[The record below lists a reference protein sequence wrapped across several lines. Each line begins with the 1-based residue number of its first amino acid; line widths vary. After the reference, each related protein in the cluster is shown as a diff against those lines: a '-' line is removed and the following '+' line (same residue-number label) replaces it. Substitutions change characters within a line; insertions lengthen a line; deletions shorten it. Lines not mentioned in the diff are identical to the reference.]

1 MKRKLPSAIG
11 SLQTY
16 LQRINGMAKNVTFS
30 SYAKE
35 VNAKIKDP
43 VLKELLFGMDE
54 VEGSDIKGIG
64 VLYKMMT
71 FTFMFAF
78 AKYKYDR
85 DFKKIRIDTPNAK
98 RVIDAFECIYNG
110 EDVGLDL
117 IIYVLTEMQLDVI
130 SMGERSYFKGVFE
143 NRNRLQIPVLRNVI
157 GTWLQSIKRSE
168 QRDEVLLSYFVGLFE
183 NLSVLRNVKLIEGE
197 DGYYSFEFEPYDCV
211 IPSYFLIKKG
221 DHDNFFYLASYEISA
236 NHQCRLTYYTFAG
249 TEILNIDVSVRDFL
263 SNAGMK
269 NHTSAP
275 KSILAKSLSS
285 LSFKYIKNLSLAVSD
300 TVTKETR
307 RKIYEHYSMKYSDI
321 FELGYKK
328 NLNEINWDNVFT
340 ILMIEEGPSELLEFL
355 LDSDGFY
362 FEKIL
367 RNLEVRYNKAGFAM
381 DVKEKYEEAQ
391 DLELGM
397 VKKYATDN
405 MAFIKTL
412 DSINKTFMAKSI
424 IDGLAILESNEK
436 KHDAHFVESLPMR
449 IKTLDKIIAA
459 SDSAMSKA
467 LKINKV
473 LEKTFRYIIPFYE
486 GIIGYQMAKD
496 ELRAEF
502 LSKNIS
508 LDLMDKKQQK
518 EICENAF
525 FESATKSKEAIIR
538 MPLGK
543 LVVAFRELSQSL
555 FDNKGGRIS
564 ISDRGKAL
572 KNAIGRNYICSY
584 DTFEGI
590 LKFTKEDVE
599 HIVIDHIPEDITNFI
614 NNEKH
619 DKPETLVANVV
630 LFNKFLLKAKELLYY
645 FIYNEDYQREM
656 ILGQQIS
663 YDPVYPY
670 VVRYT
675 VKSENRDGYSINNFS
690 VFMTDDNITS
700 EVKILSE
707 WDYDINEKY
716 YCIPNIECSNKRWWI
731 EPFLISCKRYD
742 ELIYGDGKKNKREE
756 Q

>member
-1 MKRKLPSAIG
+1 
-11 SLQTY
+11 
-16 LQRINGMAKNVTFS
+16 MAKAMTFS
-30 SYAKE
+30 SFAKE

-43 VLKELLFGMDE
+43 ALKELLFGMDE
-54 VEGSDIKGIG
+54 VEGTDIKGIG

-71 FTFMFAF
+71 FTFMFAY

-85 DFKKIRIDTPNAK
+85 DSKKLYADTPNAK

-130 SMGERSYFKGVFE
+130 SAGERSYFKGIFE
-143 NRNRLQIPVLRNVI
+143 NRNKLQMPVLRTVI
-157 GTWLQSIKRSE
+157 GTWLQSIKRAE
-168 QRDEVLLSYFVGLFE
+168 QREDVLLGYFIGLFE
-183 NLSVLRNVKLIEGE
+183 NFAVLRNVTLIEGE
-197 DGYYSFEFEPYDCV
+197 DGYFSFDFEPYGCE
-211 IPSYFLIKKG
+211 IPSYALIKKG
-221 DHDNFFYLASYEISA
+221 EHDSFFYLASYEVSA
-236 NHQCRLTYYTFAG
+236 NHRCRLTYYTFAG
-249 TEILNIDVSVRDFL
+249 SEILHVETPIRDFL
-263 SNAGMK
+263 SNASLK
-269 NHTSAP
+269 NHNSAP

-285 LSFKYIKNLSLAVSD
+285 LSFKYIKNLALAVSD
-300 TVTKETR
+300 TVTRETR
-307 RKIYEHYSMKYSDI
+307 RKLYEHYSMKYADV

-328 NLNEINWDNVFT
+328 NLNDINWDNVFT

-362 FEKIL
+362 FDKIL
-367 RNLEVRYNKAGFAM
+367 RNLEVRYNKPGFAFE
-381 DVKEKYEEAQ
+381 VKEKYEDAQ
-391 DLELGM
+391 DMELGM

-405 MAFIKTL
+405 MAFVKNL

-424 IDGLAILESNEK
+424 IDGLAVLESNTK
-436 KHDAHFVESLPMR
+436 KNDAHFVESLPMR

-486 GIIGYQMAKD
+486 GIIRYQLTKE
-496 ELRAEF
+496 ELKAEF
-502 LSKNIS
+502 ITKGINP
-508 LDLMDKKQQK
+508 DLMDKKQQRDL
-518 EICENAF
+518 CENAF
-525 FESATKSKEAIIR
+525 FEAATKAKEEIIR
-538 MPLGK
+538 LPLGR
-543 LVVAFRELSQSL
+543 LVEVFRNLTQSL
-555 FDNKGGRIS
+555 VDTKGGRMS
-564 ISDRGKAL
+564 ISEKGKAL
-572 KNAIGRNYICSY
+572 KNAIGRNYICAY
-584 DTFEGI
+584 HTFESI
-590 LKFTKEDVE
+590 IKFTKEDVAD
-599 HIVIDHIPEDITNFI
+599 IVIDHIPQDITSFI

-630 LFNKFLLKAKELLYY
+630 LFNKFLLKVKELLYY

-663 YDPVYPY
+663 YDPIYPY

-675 VKSENRDGYSINNFS
+675 VKSENRDGYNINNFS
-690 VFMTDDNITS
+690 VFVTDDNVTN

-716 YCIPNIECSNKRWWI
+716 YCIPNIETSNKRWWI

-742 ELIYGDGKKNKREE
+742 ELIYSDGKREKQE
-756 Q
+756 KEGDEL

>member
-1 MKRKLPSAIG
+1 
-11 SLQTY
+11 
-16 LQRINGMAKNVTFS
+16 MAKSLSFS

-35 VNAKIKDP
+35 VNKNISDP
-43 VLKELLFGMDE
+43 MLKELLFGMDE

-71 FTFMFAF
+71 FTFMFAY

-85 DFKKIRIDTPNAK
+85 DNKKLRTDSPNAK
-98 RVIDAFECIYNG
+98 RVVDAFECIYNG

-117 IIYVLTEMQLDVI
+117 IVYVLTEIQLDVI
-130 SMGERSYFKGVFE
+130 SMGDRSYFKGVFG
-143 NRNRLQIPVLRNVI
+143 NNSKLQIPVLRNVI
-157 GTWLQSIKRSE
+157 GTWLQSIKRAE
-168 QRDEVLLSYFVGLFE
+168 QRDDVLLEYFIGLFE
-183 NLSVLRNVKLIEGE
+183 NLEILKNVKLIEDE
-197 DGYYSFEFEPYDCV
+197 RGYISYEYEPYGVV
-211 IPSYFLIKKG
+211 IPSYSLVKKDDG
-221 DHDNFFYLASYEISA
+221 DSFFYLVSYGVGS
-236 NHQCRLTYYTFAG
+236 NHLCRLTYYIFAG
-249 TEILNIDVSVRDFL
+249 TEILNVDTSVRDFL
-263 SNAGMK
+263 SNAGIK

-285 LSFKYIKNLSLAVSD
+285 LSFKYIKNLALAVSD
-300 TVTKETR
+300 TVTRETR
-307 RKIYEHYSMKYSDI
+307 RKLYEHYSMRYSDI

-328 NLNEINWDNVFT
+328 NLSEINWDNVFT

-362 FEKIL
+362 FDKIL
-367 RNLEVRYNKAGFAM
+367 RNLEVRYNSPGFAHE
-381 DVKEKYEEAQ
+381 VKENYEEAQ
-391 DLELGM
+391 DNELGM

-405 MAFIKTL
+405 MAFVKNL

-424 IDGLAILESNEK
+424 IDGLAVLESNEK
-436 KHDAHFVESLPMR
+436 RNDAHFVESLPMR

-486 GIIGYQMAKD
+486 GIIGYQLAKE
-496 ELRAEF
+496 ELK
-502 LSKNIS
+502 SKLES
-508 LDLMDKKQQK
+508 KGLDPEIIDKKHQR

-525 FESATKSKEAIIR
+525 FESASKSKEEIAR
-538 MPLGK
+538 LPLGR
-543 LVVAFRELSQSL
+543 LVEAFRELTKSL
-555 FDNKGGRIS
+555 ISSSGGRTS
-564 ISDRGKAL
+564 ISEKGKAL
-572 KNAIGRNYICSY
+572 KAAIGRNYVCSY
-584 DTFEGI
+584 ETFEGI
-590 LKFTKEDVE
+590 IKFTKEDTAD
-599 HIVIDHIPEDITNFI
+599 IVIDHIPEDITNFI

-630 LFNKFLLKAKELLYY
+630 LFNKFLLKTKELLYY

-663 YDPVYPY
+663 YDPIYPY

-675 VKSENRDGYSINNFS
+675 VKSENRDGYNINNFS
-690 VFMTDDNITS
+690 VFVTDDNITN
-700 EVKILSE
+700 EIKILSE

-716 YCIPNIECSNKRWWI
+716 YCIPNIETSNKRWWI

-742 ELIYGDGKKNKREE
+742 ELIYSDGKKSKKSNEE
-756 Q
+756 L

>member
-1 MKRKLPSAIG
+1 M
-11 SLQTY
+11 
-16 LQRINGMAKNVTFS
+16 TFS

-35 VNAKIKDP
+35 VNSKIKDP

-71 FTFMFAF
+71 FTFMFTY

-85 DFKKIRIDTPNAK
+85 DTKRLRSDTPNAR
-98 RVIDAFECIYNG
+98 RVIDAFECVYNG

-117 IIYVLTEMQLDVI
+117 IIYVLTEMQLDII
-130 SMGERSYFKGVFE
+130 SMGDRSYFKGIFE
-143 NRNRLQIPVLRNVI
+143 NKNKLQIPVLRNVI
-157 GTWLQSIKRSE
+157 GTWLQSIKRAE
-168 QRDEVLLSYFVGLFE
+168 QRDDVLLSYFIGLFE
-183 NLSVLRNVKLIEGE
+183 NFSILRNVTLVEEENGAFA
-197 DGYYSFEFEPYDCV
+197 FEFEPYGAI
-211 IPSYFLIKKG
+211 IPSYSLVKKG
-221 DHDNFFYLASYEISA
+221 EEGDFFYLATYETTA
-236 NHQCRLTYYTFAG
+236 NHMCRLTYYVFAG
-249 TEILNIDVSVRDFL
+249 LEIMHEEVATRDFL
-263 SNAGMK
+263 QKAGLK
-269 NHTSAP
+269 NHHSAP
-275 KSILAKSLSS
+275 KSILAKSLFS

-300 TVTKETR
+300 TVTRETK
-307 RKIYEHYSMKYSDI
+307 RKIYEHYSIKYNDI

-328 NLNEINWDNVFT
+328 NLNDINWDNVFT

-362 FEKIL
+362 FDKIL
-367 RNLEVRYNKAGFAM
+367 RDLEIRYNKVGFANE
-381 DVKEKYEEAQ
+381 VKEKYEEAQ
-391 DLELGM
+391 DAELGM

-405 MAFIKTL
+405 TAFVKNL

-424 IDGLAILESNEK
+424 IDGLAMLESNTK
-436 KHDAHFVESLPMR
+436 RNNAHFVESLPMR

-486 GIIGYQMAKD
+486 GIIAYQIAKD
-496 ELRAEF
+496 ELKSEF
-502 LSKNIS
+502 ESKGI
-508 LDLMDKKQQK
+508 DPDYVDKKRQR

-525 FESATKSKEAIIR
+525 FDEARKVKERIVR
-538 MPLGK
+538 LPLGK
-543 LVVAFRELSQSL
+543 LVEEFRELTKSL
-555 FDNKGGRIS
+555 IKVNMGRTS
-564 ISDRGKAL
+564 ISEKGKAL
-572 KNAIGRNYICSY
+572 KNAIGRNYVCLY
-584 DTFEGI
+584 QTFEGI
-590 LKFTKEDVE
+590 IKFTKEDVAD
-599 HIVIDHIPEDITNFI
+599 IVVDNIPEDITNFI

-630 LFNKFLLKAKELLYY
+630 LFNKFLLKVKELLYY

-663 YDPVYPY
+663 FDPIYPF

-675 VKSENRDGYSINNFS
+675 VKSENRDGYNINNFS
-690 VFMTDDNITS
+690 VFVTDDNVTN

-716 YCIPNIECSNKRWWI
+716 YCIPNIETSNKRWWI
-731 EPFLISCKRYD
+731 EPFLINCKKYD
-742 ELIYGDGKKNKREE
+742 ELIYSDVKKNGKEGE
-756 Q
+756 D